1 MYGLLILDR
10 FCDHDPFAQRAGDDA
25 KLYQDAGSTGPHWM
39 YKSKEPSITYRDGV
53 LRVMMRMDWWTEMR
67 LFVSV
72 VLV

>member
-25 KLYQDAGSTGPHWM
+25 KLYQDVGGTRPHWIR
-39 YKSKEPSITYRDGV
+39 KSKRDGV
-53 LRVMMRMDWWTEMR
+53 LKVMMRMDWWTEMR